1 MKKVILLVCVSLL
14 VFSNQLFSQKS
25 LSEEISGSTIQQNDD
40 SYLKNQLKTFFI
52 SVIEMSNIKDG
63 STMTINITGFDNP
76 YIQKILGEKYTM
88 IQKLSLSENTDVNK
102 ILSLMTSSGFKLNTT
117 SSASIDGFV
126 STRFLFSID
135 ALK

>member
-1 MKKVILLVCVSLL
+1 MKKVVLILFVTSMM
-14 VFSNQLFSQKS
+14 FSTQLFSQKAVA
-25 LSEEISGSTIQQNDD
+25 EEITGSTIQQNDD
-40 SYLKNQLKTFFI
+40 FYLKNQLKTFFV
-52 SVIEMSNIKDG
+52 SVIELSNIKDG
-63 STMTINITGFDNP
+63 STMSINITGFDNP
-76 YIQKILGEKYTM
+76 YNQKVLGDKYTM

-102 ILSLMTSSGFKLNTT
+102 ILSLLASSGFKLNTT